1 MHVMNFSRAR
11 GVKGQSGFSIIEVLV
26 ALIILAIGLLGVAG
40 VQALSLK
47 QTANSN
53 IRSQIT
59 MYAYDLSER
68 MRAEPGHFNDYE
80 KAAAAT
86 CEKCADDLASWH
98 NAVVNDISTATT
110 AVDVTSN
117 ANLTTAEITINWS
130 ERDLYNDAAAQSYTL
145 FVRLR

>member
-1 MHVMNFSRAR
+1 MCVTGSSSAR
-11 GVKGQSGFSIIEVLV
+11 RIRRERGFTMIEVLV

-53 IRSQIT
+53 IRSLVT

-68 MRAEPGHFNDYE
+68 MRAEPSHFNDYE
-80 KAAAAT
+80 KAVAAT
-86 CEKCADDLASWH
+86 CNGCADDLASWH
-98 NAVVNDISTATT
+98 SAVITDIPTATT

-117 ANLTTAEITINWS
+117 ASLTTAEITINWS

>member
-1 MHVMNFSRAR
+1 MYVIGSSSVKRAGGQR
-11 GVKGQSGFSIIEVLV
+11 GFTMIEVLV

-53 IRSQIT
+53 IRSLVT

-68 MRAEPGHFNDYE
+68 MRAEPSHFNDYE
-80 KAAAAT
+80 KAVAAT
-86 CEKCADDLASWH
+86 CNACADDLASWH
-98 NAVVNDISTATT
+98 NAVVTDIPTATT

-117 ANLTTAEITINWS
+117 VSLTTAEITINWS

>member
-1 MHVMNFSRAR
+1 MHLIGASRVGRNRQQR
-11 GVKGQSGFSIIEVLV
+11 GFTMIEVLV

-53 IRSQIT
+53 IRSLVT

-68 MRAEPGHFNDYE
+68 MRAEPGHFADYE

-86 CEKCADDLASWH
+86 CNNCADDLASWH
-98 NAVVNDISTATT
+98 TAVVTDIPTATT
-110 AVDVTSN
+110 AVDVTTN
-117 ANLTTAEITINWS
+117 ANLTTAEITISWA